1 MRIGVDAACCANER
15 GYGRFARELLRAMV
29 VAAPEHEFVCF
40 ADGASR
46 DRLPTESNVRVVS
59 VAQRAAPT
67 QAAAADGYRAPA
79 DLLRFSRAVWREPTD
94 VFFSPSVY
102 TYFPLPPGRRAV
114 VTVHDAIAERFP
126 ELTLPSRRARLFWR
140 AKVRLALAQ
149 ADVVLTVSRFAARE
163 LAEVLRVAPSRIRVA
178 CEAPAAAYR
187 PSAPEAITATA
198 GRIGLPMG
206 ARWFVYVG
214 GFNPHKRIES
224 IVEAHAELVAES
236 RETGEAPPYLVL
248 VGRRSGDP
256 FHGAL
261 ASIDAAIARAG
272 TAALVKW
279 PGFMPDEE
287 LRDVLSGALGL
298 VLPSENEGFGLP
310 AVEAAACGTP
320 VVATIASPLPELL
333 AGGGFFVPPGN
344 AAAIAT
350 GMRALTDPSV
360 RQAIGRRALE
370 RASLLSWQSAA
381 QSALGA
387 LRDAARGTVTGTAR
401 EAVA

>member
-15 GYGRFARELLRAMV
+15 GYGRFARELLHAMV

-46 DRLPTESNVRVVS
+46 ERIPVAPNVRVVP
-59 VAQRAAPT
+59 VEQRAAPT

-79 DLLRFSRAVWREPTD
+79 DMLRFSRAVWREPTD

-114 VTVHDAIAERFP
+114 ITVHDAIAERFP

-149 ADVVLTVSRFAARE
+149 ADVVLTVSRFAASE
-163 LAEVLRVAPSRIRVA
+163 LAEVLGVAPSRIRVA
-178 CEAPAAAYR
+178 CEAPAAAYQ
-187 PSAPEAITATA
+187 PSEPAAIAATA
-198 GRIGLPMG
+198 GRIGLPTG
-206 ARWFVYVG
+206 ARWFAYVG

-224 IVEAHAELVAES
+224 IVAAHAEIVTEA
-236 RETGEAPPYLVL
+236 REFGEQPPYLVL
-248 VGRRSGDP
+248 VGRRSGDV

-261 ASIDAAIARAG
+261 SSIDAAIARAG
-272 TAALVKW
+272 TGSLVKW
-279 PGFMPDEE
+279 PGFMPDEQ
-287 LRDVLSGALGL
+287 LRDVLSGAQAL

-320 VVATIASPLPELL
+320 VIATIASPLPELL

-350 GMRALTDPSV
+350 GMRALANDAV
-360 RQAIGRRALE
+360 RQAVGRRARE
-370 RASLLSWQSAA
+370 RASLLSWQAGA
-381 QSALGA
+381 QAALGA
-387 LRDAARGTVTGTAR
+387 LRDAIRGTPAAIAR

>member
-15 GYGRFARELLRAMV
+15 GYGRFARELLHTMV
-29 VAAPEHEFVCF
+29 VVAPEHEFVCF

-46 DRLPTESNVRVVS
+46 ERLPEATNVRVVA
-59 VAQRAAPT
+59 VQQRAAPT
-67 QAAAADGYRAPA
+67 QAAAADGYRSPA
-79 DLLRFSRAVWREPTD
+79 DMLRFSRAVWREPTD

-126 ELTLPSRRARLFWR
+126 DLTLPSRRARIFWR

-163 LAEVLRVAPSRIRVA
+163 LAEVLRVAPARIRIA
-178 CEAPAAAYR
+178 CEAPAPAYR
-187 PSAPEAITATA
+187 PSEAAAIAEIA
-198 GRIGLPMG
+198 ARIGLPTG
-206 ARWFVYVG
+206 ARWFAYVG
-214 GFNPHKRIES
+214 GFNPHKRIEA
-224 IVEAHAELVAES
+224 IVEAHAELVAEAQAV
-236 RETGEAPPYLVL
+236 GEEPPYLVL
-248 VGRRSGDP
+248 VGRRSGDV

-261 ASIDAAIARAG
+261 ASIDGAIARAG
-272 TAALVKW
+272 TAHLVKW

-287 LRDVLSGALGL
+287 LRHVLSGALGL

-333 AGGGFFVPPGN
+333 AGGGFFVPPGD
-344 AAAIAT
+344 AAAVAT
-350 GMRALTDPSV
+350 GMRALTNPGV
-360 RQAIGRRALE
+360 REALGRRARE

-381 QSALGA
+381 QSTLGA
-387 LRDAARGTVTGTAR
+387 LREAARGAAVGVAR
-401 EAVA
+401 EAIA